1 LYGWTSQEVINH
13 PVRDILNTEFSTS
26 LDAIRTQLQHK
37 GIWQGEIKHTT
48 RDGKKLILDSQWTIY
63 KDDSGEE
70 VAIVEVNNNI
80 TERRKFELELDRK
93 EAMFHTMVD
102 WTYNWEFWLSPDRK
116 IIYMTPSVERIT
128 GYKPEEFSVTPQLLN
143 LIVHEK
149 DQALW
154 EHLLQWDSAADRQS
168 IKDVRFRILRKN
180 GEQKWIQASCRPVSD
195 DQGQYL
201 GLRVSARDITEQVKA
216 EEQIRTLAY
225 FDSLT
230 GLPNRRLLVDRL
242 GQTLASSSRK
252 KVFSALIFIDLDH
265 FKEIND
271 SQGHVI
277 GDKLLVDVAGRI
289 ESCVRQMDTLS
300 RQGGDEFVVVLEHLS
315 DDEEHA
321 AARAKEIAEDIRKS
335 LDFSYSSIAGGAEHM
350 NSCSI
355 GITLFNSEREN
366 VDLLMKQ
373 ADLAMYQAKTEG
385 RNAIRFF
392 NPIMQSTIDKRSE
405 LVSNIHKGIENNEF
419 RLFFQPQV
427 NCQEQLVAVEGLV
440 RWVRPEAGIATP
452 NEFISLCEQT
462 GLILQLGEIVLE
474 QGMQQLKEWERIEK
488 FKNLNISLNVSPR
501 QFLQPDFVKSIT
513 EKIQRIGCNPNLLTL
528 EITENLVLK
537 SVSDV
542 ALQMDQLRKLGI
554 SFSLDDF
561 GTGYSSLDKLK
572 KLPFSQLK
580 IDKSFVRDLCVD
592 NSDKAIINAMLAMG
606 KSFGLEIVAEGVENS
621 AQAKYFIDNNC
632 DKLQGYLYSKA
643 LSIEDFIH
651 EYL

>member
-1 LYGWTSQEVINH
+1 
-13 PVRDILNTEFSTS
+13 
-26 LDAIRTQLQHK
+26 
-37 GIWQGEIKHTT
+37 
-48 RDGKKLILDSQWTIY
+48 
-63 KDDSGEE
+63 
-70 VAIVEVNNNI
+70 
-80 TERRKFELELDRK
+80 
-93 EAMFHTMVD
+93 
-102 WTYNWEFWLSPDRK
+102 
-116 IIYMTPSVERIT
+116 
-128 GYKPEEFSVTPQLLN
+128 
-143 LIVHEK
+143 
-149 DQALW
+149 
-154 EHLLQWDSAADRQS
+154 
-168 IKDVRFRILRKN
+168 
-180 GEQKWIQASCRPVSD
+180 
-195 DQGQYL
+195 
-201 GLRVSARDITEQVKA
+201 
-216 EEQIRTLAY
+216 
-225 FDSLT
+225 
-230 GLPNRRLLVDRL
+230 
-242 GQTLASSSRK
+242 
-252 KVFSALIFIDLDH
+252 
-265 FKEIND
+265 
-271 SQGHVI
+271 
-277 GDKLLVDVAGRI
+277 
-289 ESCVRQMDTLS
+289 
-300 RQGGDEFVVVLEHLS
+300 
-315 DDEEHA
+315 
-321 AARAKEIAEDIRKS
+321 
-335 LDFSYSSIAGGAEHM
+335 
-350 NSCSI
+350 
-355 GITLFNSEREN
+355 
-366 VDLLMKQ
+366 MKQ

-474 QGMQQLKEWERIEK
+474 QGMQQLKEWEKIEK

-537 SVSDV
+537 SISDV

-643 LSIEDFIH
+643 LSIEDFMH